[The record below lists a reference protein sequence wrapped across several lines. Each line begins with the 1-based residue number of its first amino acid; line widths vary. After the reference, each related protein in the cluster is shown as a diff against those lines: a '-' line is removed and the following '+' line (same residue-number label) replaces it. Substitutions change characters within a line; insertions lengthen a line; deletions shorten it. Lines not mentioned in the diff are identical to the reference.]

1 MIKVA
6 PFLPFYGQCANAIAL
21 YEKAFGAKVIELLR
35 YSDANPKDRDKE
47 GIAESD
53 TDKNLVY
60 HAQIKIGN
68 QRIRMWDA
76 AGDGSPK
83 EPSMSILVTF
93 ETADAVKA
101 AHEIMSEGAT
111 IVDPMCST
119 TYSSCCVSLI
129 DKFGVHWWLMTEQ
142 TKK

>member
-1 MIKVA
+1 MIKVT
-6 PFLPFYGQCANAIAL
+6 PFLHFRGQCAHAIAL
-21 YEKAFGAKVIELLR
+21 YEKAFGAKVTKLLR
-35 YSDANPKDRDKE
+35 YSDAKPKDWVP
-47 GIAESD
+47 ASD

-60 HAQIKIGN
+60 HAQIKIGS
-68 QRIRMWDA
+68 QRICLADA
-76 AGDGSPK
+76 AGDGSLK

-101 AHEIMSEGAT
+101 SYEIMSEGAM
-111 IVDPMCST
+111 IVDPRCRT

-129 DKFGVHWWLMTEQ
+129 DKFGIHWWLMTEQ